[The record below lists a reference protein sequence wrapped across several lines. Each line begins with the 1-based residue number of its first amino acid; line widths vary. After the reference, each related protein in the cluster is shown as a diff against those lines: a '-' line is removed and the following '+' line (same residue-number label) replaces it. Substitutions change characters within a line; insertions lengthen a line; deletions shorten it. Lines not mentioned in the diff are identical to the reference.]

1 MVPRRRSPVLIVC
14 VALAAYFGY
23 HAIEGKHGL
32 EARTRLISTA
42 QRLEGELDR
51 LLAVRSRLERHVALL
66 AEERPDPDLVEE
78 LARDVLGF
86 ARPSDLLLLE
96 GSVTPPSR

>member
-32 EARTRLISTA
+32 EARNRLISTA

-51 LLAVRSRLERHVALL
+51 LLAVRSRFERHVGLL
-66 AEERPDPDLVEE
+66 SEENPDPDLVEE

-86 ARPSDLLLLE
+86 SRPSDVLLLDAA
-96 GSVTPPSR
+96 TDPSR